1 MISSTSIQ
9 SRCCSVLL
17 ALLATVVLAGCGG
30 GDAEGPAL
38 DKNSAAGPATS
49 RPEAIDATNGLTPDT
64 QALVQ
69 QAVAVANAIE
79 ESPEDM
85 EIVLADNNLTADEY
99 VSMIY
104 RISADPVLAKAYADA
119 RDQ

>member
-17 ALLATVVLAGCGG
+17 ALLATV
-30 GDAEGPAL
+30 
-38 DKNSAAGPATS
+38 
-49 RPEAIDATNGLTPDT
+49 
-64 QALVQ
+64 
-69 QAVAVANAIE
+69 
-79 ESPEDM
+79 
-85 EIVLADNNLTADEY
+85 VLADNNLTADEY

>member
-1 MISSTSIQ
+1 
-9 SRCCSVLL
+9 
-17 ALLATVVLAGCGG
+17 
-30 GDAEGPAL
+30 
-38 DKNSAAGPATS
+38 
-49 RPEAIDATNGLTPDT
+49 
-64 QALVQ
+64 VQ